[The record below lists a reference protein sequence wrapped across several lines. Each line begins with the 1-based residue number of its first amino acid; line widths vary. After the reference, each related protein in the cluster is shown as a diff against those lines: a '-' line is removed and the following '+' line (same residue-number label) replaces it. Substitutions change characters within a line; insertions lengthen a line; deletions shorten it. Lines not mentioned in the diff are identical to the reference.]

1 MSNFK
6 ISSLFDNK
14 KFTTVLSI
22 LLAVVFW
29 FVITLVE
36 NPESERV
43 INGVPVYLDMK
54 GTIVEEQGLSIISDT
69 TAFENVSV
77 KVTGRTSLVNSIK
90 SEDLLVKPVLDGVN
104 AAGKF
109 TLKLEPTNNT
119 NKGFVVESV
128 TPESIDV
135 EFDYIDTINFDVQ
148 IKVKNAVA
156 DKGLTLG
163 AARFTNAEK
172 MRLEVSGPRS
182 VISKIST
189 VAAVAYGNKSKKL
202 SATESYDA
210 EIKLYNAKNKE
221 IKSDRLNLSFKTVSV
236 SLPVLKSKM
245 VPIRCTYTNK
255 PDDFTPVAT
264 VVVNK
269 KETSAIEIEGSP
281 DIIDKTNFVELESVD
296 FLTVS
301 KTNNEFSKNIVLP
314 SGVSLVSKDVESVKV
329 KLDTK
334 SLTTKTFKVA
344 TAVAINNKN
353 NYNVKLTDPI
363 SVKICGDEKVIDA
376 LSSADLNAV
385 IDLDGKELGEQTI
398 PVTIKSTL
406 KDNVWQYGTYDAKIN
421 IYK

>member
-1 MSNFK
+1 
-6 ISSLFDNK
+6 
-14 KFTTVLSI
+14 
-22 LLAVVFW
+22 
-29 FVITLVE
+29 
-36 NPESERV
+36 
-43 INGVPVYLDMK
+43 
-54 GTIVEEQGLSIISDT
+54 
-69 TAFENVSV
+69 
-77 KVTGRTSLVNSIK
+77 
-90 SEDLLVKPVLDGVN
+90 
-104 AAGKF
+104 
-109 TLKLEPTNNT
+109 
-119 NKGFVVESV
+119 
-128 TPESIDV
+128 
-135 EFDYIDTINFDVQ
+135 
-148 IKVKNAVA
+148 
-156 DKGLTLG
+156 
-163 AARFTNAEK
+163 
-172 MRLEVSGPRS
+172 
-182 VISKIST
+182 
-189 VAAVAYGNKSKKL
+189 
-202 SATESYDA
+202 
-210 EIKLYNAKNKE
+210 
-221 IKSDRLNLSFKTVSV
+221 
-236 SLPVLKSKM
+236 M

-255 PDDFTPVAT
+255 PDEFTPVAT

-329 KLDTK
+329 KFDTK